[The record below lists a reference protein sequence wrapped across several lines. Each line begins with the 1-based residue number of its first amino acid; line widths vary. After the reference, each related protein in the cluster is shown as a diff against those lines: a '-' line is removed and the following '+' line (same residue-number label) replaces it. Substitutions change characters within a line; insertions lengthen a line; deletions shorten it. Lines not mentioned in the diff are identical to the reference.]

1 MVLCLICSLFTFVI
15 FYVVPRQGNT
25 QLTRGRL
32 DTTRTQQ
39 FSGPVVVQYWQWVS
53 GVAHGSLGHS
63 YVSRRPVA
71 KIVRDA
77 LPVTLALTIGGAILW
92 LLIALPLGVLS
103 ALRPRSFLDR
113 TATVVVLIGISIH
126 PLWLGL
132 FLSYLFGYRLH
143 ALPFTGYCDMFS
155 PVGSCGGP
163 AQWFTHMLM
172 PWITFALVFA
182 AIYVRMIRATVTE
195 TLEEDYVRFA
205 RAKGMSEWAV
215 LRRHCLPN
223 AFIPV
228 VPMVAMDISR
238 FALPTALF
246 VETAFGLPGLGR
258 VLRDALLRN
267 DLPVIVGVVVVSV
280 LVIVIVN
287 FLGEIVQAFIDP
299 AREAAGGPGSGL
311 EDSRRRPSR
320 SGRGR
325 APTTVA
331 RASPPANRI
340 TVGSESTPWSNA
352 VCGCSSMF
360 IVTNPTPGC
369 SASSSSSTRPTAA
382 HGPHQGAQKST
393 TTGRPAPSTSSA
405 KLASVISSIRLA

>member
-1 MVLCLICSLFTFVI
+1 M
-15 FYVVPRQGNT
+15 
-25 QLTRGRL
+25 
-32 DTTRTQQ
+32 
-39 FSGPVVVQYWQWVS
+39 
-53 GVAHGSLGHS
+53 
-63 YVSRRPVA
+63 
-71 KIVRDA
+71 
-77 LPVTLALTIGGAILW
+77 
-92 LLIALPLGVLS
+92 
-103 ALRPRSFLDR
+103 LDR
-113 TATVVVLIGISIH
+113 TATVIVLIGISIH

-132 FLSYLFGYRLH
+132 ILAYLFGYQLN

-205 RAKGMSEWAV
+205 RAKGMSEWTL

-258 VLRDALLRN
+258 VLRDALIRN

-287 FLGEIVQAFIDP
+287 FLGEIVQVLIDP
-299 AREAAGGPGSGL
+299 RVKLQAAPAPTRGNP
-311 EDSRRRPSR
+311 RRTSR
-320 SGRGR
+320 SGRAAERRRRLPVARRRRRGSPSAAR
-325 APTTVA
+325 APRGRTQSGGA
-331 RASPPANRI
+331 RR
-340 TVGSESTPWSNA
+340 
-352 VCGCSSMF
+352 CSSSRSRR
-360 IVTNPTPGC
+360 PG
-369 SASSSSSTRPTAA
+369 
-382 HGPHQGAQKST
+382 
-393 TTGRPAPSTSSA
+393 APPRA
-405 KLASVISSIRLA
+405 PRARG

>member
-1 MVLCLICSLFTFVI
+1 MIHRAAWAVVLCLICSLFTFVI
-15 FYVVPRQGNT
+15 FYVVPRGENT
-25 QLTRGRL
+25 QRTRGRL
-32 DTTRTQQ
+32 DTTRTDQ
-39 FSGPVVVQYWQWVS
+39 FTGPLYSQYWQWLS

-71 KIVRDA
+71 KIVKEA
-77 LPVTLALTIGGAILW
+77 LPVTLALTIGGAIGW
-92 LLIALPLGVLS
+92 LLIAIPLGILS
-103 ALRPRSFLDR
+103 AIRPRSLLDR
-113 TATVVVLIGISIH
+113 GATVLVLVGISIH

-132 FLSYLFGYRLH
+132 FLSYLVGYRLH

-163 AQWFTHMLM
+163 TQWFTHMLM
-172 PWITFALVFA
+172 PWLTFSLVFA
-182 AIYVRMIRATVTE
+182 ALYVRMIRATVTE

-215 LRRHCLPN
+215 LRKHCLPN

-228 VPMVAMDISR
+228 IPMVAMDISR

-287 FLGEIVQAFIDP
+287 FLGELLQVAVDP
-299 AREAAGGPGSGL
+299 RVKMRAEAQ
-311 EDSRRRPSR
+311 
-320 SGRGR
+320 
-325 APTTVA
+325 
-331 RASPPANRI
+331 PA
-340 TVGSESTPWSNA
+340 
-352 VCGCSSMF
+352 
-360 IVTNPTPGC
+360 
-369 SASSSSSTRPTAA
+369 
-382 HGPHQGAQKST
+382 
-393 TTGRPAPSTSSA
+393 
-405 KLASVISSIRLA
+405 

>member
-1 MVLCLICSLFTFVI
+1 MI
-15 FYVVPRQGNT
+15 GN
-25 QLTRGRL
+25 
-32 DTTRTQQ
+32 
-39 FSGPVVVQYWQWVS
+39 
-53 GVAHGSLGHS
+53 
-63 YVSRRPVA
+63 
-71 KIVRDA
+71 A
-77 LPVTLALTIGGAILW
+77 LPVTLSLVVGGAILW
-92 LLIALPLGVLS
+92 LLIAAPARRSSRRSGRGRS
-103 ALRPRSFLDR
+103 STGPRPCSSS
-113 TATVVVLIGISIH
+113 IGLSIH

-280 LVIVIVN
+280 LVIVDRQLPRRDRPGVHRSPR
-287 FLGEIVQAFIDP
+287 Q
-299 AREAAGGPGSGL
+299 AAG
-311 EDSRRRPSR
+311 
-320 SGRGR
+320 
-325 APTTVA
+325 A
-331 RASPPANRI
+331 R
-340 TVGSESTPWSNA
+340 
-352 VCGCSSMF
+352 
-360 IVTNPTPGC
+360 
-369 SASSSSSTRPTAA
+369 
-382 HGPHQGAQKST
+382 
-393 TTGRPAPSTSSA
+393 
-405 KLASVISSIRLA
+405 RLAA

>member
-1 MVLCLICSLFTFVI
+1 MLCLICSLFTFVV
-15 FYVVPRQGNT
+15 FYVVPRGENT
-25 QLTRGRL
+25 QRTRGRL
-32 DTTRTQQ
+32 DTTREQQ
-39 FSGPVVVQYWQWVS
+39 FTGPVYSQYAQWLNGVV
-53 GVAHGSLGHS
+53 HGSLGRS
-63 YVSRRPVA
+63 YASHRPVA
-71 KIVRDA
+71 TIVKQA

-103 ALRPRSFLDR
+103 ALRPRSLLDR
-113 TATVVVLIGISIH
+113 TATVIVLVGISIH

-132 FLSYLFGYRLH
+132 ILAYFFGYQLH
-143 ALPFTGYCDMFS
+143 LLPFTGYCDMFS

-205 RAKGMSEWAV
+205 RAKGMSEWAL

-258 VLRDALLRN
+258 VLRDALIRN
-267 DLPVIVGVVVVSV
+267 DLPVIIGVVVVSV
-280 LVIVIVN
+280 LVIVVVN
-287 FLGEIVQAFIDP
+287 FLGEIVQVLIDP
-299 AREAAGGPGSGL
+299 RVKVQVAA
-311 EDSRRRPSR
+311 
-320 SGRGR
+320 
-325 APTTVA
+325 APA
-331 RASPPANRI
+331 
-340 TVGSESTPWSNA
+340 
-352 VCGCSSMF
+352 
-360 IVTNPTPGC
+360 
-369 SASSSSSTRPTAA
+369 
-382 HGPHQGAQKST
+382 
-393 TTGRPAPSTSSA
+393 
-405 KLASVISSIRLA
+405 